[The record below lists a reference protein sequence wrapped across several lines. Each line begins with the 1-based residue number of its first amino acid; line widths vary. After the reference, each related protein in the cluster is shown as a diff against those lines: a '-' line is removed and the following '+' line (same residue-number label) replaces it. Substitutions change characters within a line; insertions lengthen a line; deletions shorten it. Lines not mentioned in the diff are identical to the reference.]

1 MGEVK
6 LEWQLEAFQPGTE
19 LLVKDHGGRTV
30 ARGVLRSDRESL
42 LGPNGEYISLKGH
55 SDWSATVLKRRA

>member
-1 MGEVK
+1 VGEPTW
-6 LEWQLEAFQPGTE
+6 EWQIEQLRPGTE
-19 LLVKDHGGRTV
+19 ILIKDRGGRPV

-55 SDWSATVLKRRA
+55 TEWVITVLKSKR

>member
-1 MGEVK
+1 MGQPT
-6 LEWQLEAFQPGTE
+6 LEWQIEQLRPGTE
-19 LLVKDHGGRTV
+19 LLVKDAGGRPV

-55 SDWSATVLKRRA
+55 GDWTITVLKSRK

>member
-1 MGEVK
+1 MKQSEID
-6 LEWQLEAFQPGTE
+6 WQLAELAPGSE
-19 LLVKDHGGRTV
+19 ILVKDAGGRVV

-55 SDWSATVLKRRA
+55 SDWKILVKK

>member
-1 MGEVK
+1 MTQSE
-6 LEWQLEAFQPGTE
+6 LDWQLAELTPGCE
-19 LLVKDHGGRTV
+19 ILVKDREGKFV

-55 SDWSATVLKRRA
+55 SDWTIMVKK

>member
-1 MGEVK
+1 MKQSE
-6 LEWQLEAFQPGTE
+6 LDWQLAELTPGCE
-19 LLVKDHGGRTV
+19 ILVKDREGKFV

-55 SDWSATVLKRRA
+55 SDWTIMVKK

>member
-1 MGEVK
+1 MKQSEMD
-6 LEWQLEAFQPGTE
+6 WQLSELAPGCE
-19 LLVKDHGGRTV
+19 ILVKDREGRVV

-55 SDWSATVLKRRA
+55 ADWTILVKK

>member
-1 MGEVK
+1 MGAVK
-6 LEWQLEAFQPGTE
+6 LEWQLEALEPGTE
-19 LLVKDHGGRTV
+19 IMVKDPGGKPV

-55 SDWSATVLKRRA
+55 SDWTATVVKRKA